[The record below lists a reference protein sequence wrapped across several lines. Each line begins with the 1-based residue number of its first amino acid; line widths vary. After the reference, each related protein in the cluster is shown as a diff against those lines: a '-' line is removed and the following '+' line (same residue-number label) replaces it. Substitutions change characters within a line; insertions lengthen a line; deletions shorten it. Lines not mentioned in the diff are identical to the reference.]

1 MYAAAGA
8 ARGVLGDAG
17 VGAGVLAL
25 WAKGRVRLRTVPMPG
40 MGHHVPRTHS
50 PAGRTAS
57 TWLGFTTARPPV
69 FPPMA
74 LHVRNLGPDRAIVTV
89 TIYRAATSA
98 RPHARRWCCISS
110 LVLTVS
116 LRQPPLLA
124 APPRGEFQRGRC
136 TQHGTPGLRAA
147 GSEGPVTLSGCARR
161 AAAGASGE
169 RPISQLRNLISA
181 DEEGGRGPAHSSGS
195 GQHRPGA
202 TWDTK
207 SSPHPWPSPGSS
219 PPLGTHH
226 GAPGSDLGSVSRHQ
240 CVLGTLGPL

>member
-1 MYAAAGA
+1 MWVYLVPLHQAKSGDPEPTAAMNTHFLFTGAGLPTCPPPSASQGPQQAPTCDWPVIDGPANAGGRAAPGHTAKPQPVPEAQAAVPRQGGEGRQCQDGEVYAAAGA

-57 TWLGFTTARPPV
+57 TWLGFTTARPPA

-110 LVLTVS
+110 FVLTVS
-116 LRQPPLLA
+116 EA
-124 APPRGEFQRGRC
+124 AP
-136 TQHGTPGLRAA
+136 T
-147 GSEGPVTLSGCARR
+147 SG
-161 AAAGASGE
+161 
-169 RPISQLRNLISA
+169 
-181 DEEGGRGPAHSSGS
+181 
-195 GQHRPGA
+195 
-202 TWDTK
+202 
-207 SSPHPWPSPGSS
+207 GSS
-219 PPLGTHH
+219 
-226 GAPGSDLGSVSRHQ
+226 
-240 CVLGTLGPL
+240 

>member
-8 ARGVLGDAG
+8 ARGVLGNAG

-57 TWLGFTTARPPV
+57 TWLGFTTARPPA
-69 FPPMA
+69 FPLMA

-110 LVLTVS
+110 FVLTVS

-124 APPRGEFQRGRC
+124 ASPRGEFQQGRC
-136 TQHGTPGLRAA
+136 TQHGTPGLLSGRVRGPRDPLRVRPPSGRRCFWRAA
-147 GSEGPVTLSGCARR
+147 HFAITE
-161 AAAGASGE
+161 
-169 RPISQLRNLISA
+169 
-181 DEEGGRGPAHSSGS
+181 
-195 GQHRPGA
+195 
-202 TWDTK
+202 
-207 SSPHPWPSPGSS
+207 
-219 PPLGTHH
+219 
-226 GAPGSDLGSVSRHQ
+226 SDK
-240 CVLGTLGPL
+240 C